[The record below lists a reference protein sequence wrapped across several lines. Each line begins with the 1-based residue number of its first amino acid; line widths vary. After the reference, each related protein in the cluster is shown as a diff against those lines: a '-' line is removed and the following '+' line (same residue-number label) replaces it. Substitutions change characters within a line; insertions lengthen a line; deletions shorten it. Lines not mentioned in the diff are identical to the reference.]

1 MSAGYKIREVRVT
14 IQPGVTMIVEVSSL
28 DAIGDLL
35 KELRGKGFDR
45 AVLGDETSGKT
56 QTPKP
61 SAVKASKAA
70 GQPDSPEG
78 LVEGR
83 AGLAGSSLAAAKV
96 LAFKDGVP
104 QLLRPGT
111 FSSVSDATL
120 ALIYALEVG
129 VKNTNIAYEDFKA
142 IFDAQNI
149 KTGTPLP
156 MLLTNLKNSGYVDKA
171 AYGSNRTVRLTAKGE
186 KKAEEVLKSAC
197 AGKGSGTAS

>member
-1 MSAGYKIREVRVT
+1 MSTDYKIREVRVA
-14 IQPGVTMIVEVSSL
+14 IGQGVTVIVEVSSV
-28 DAIGDLL
+28 DEIGGLL
-35 KELRGKGFDR
+35 KDLRSRGFEPTDFE
-45 AVLGDETSGKT
+45 AETL
-56 QTPKP
+56 
-61 SAVKASKAA
+61 SKAQNKKPPA
-70 GQPDSPEG
+70 AQLLKQAPEPDTPEG
-78 LVEGR
+78 LVETR
-83 AGLAGSSLAAAKV
+83 ADLSAGSLATAKV

-142 IFDAQNI
+142 VFEAQNI

-156 MLLTNLKNSGYVDKA
+156 MLLSNLKNSGYVDKA

-186 KKAEEVLKSAC
+186 KKAEEVLSIAC
-197 AGKGSGTAS
+197 AGRAGGGAS